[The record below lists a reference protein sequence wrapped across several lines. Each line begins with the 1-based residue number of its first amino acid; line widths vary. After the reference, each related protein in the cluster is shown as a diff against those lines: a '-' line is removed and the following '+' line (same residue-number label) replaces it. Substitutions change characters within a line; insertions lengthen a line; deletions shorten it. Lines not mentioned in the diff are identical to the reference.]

1 MSDEKETEEPKKK
14 SKLPLI
20 LGLVV
25 VLAGGGGGGW
35 YYMQSQK
42 AAEEDK
48 KAETKTAAKKKEEEE
63 EKIEPP
69 IEVDM
74 TKRTFVTLE
83 PFTFNLTDTEQD
95 RFGQVKV
102 VFEVANAGVE
112 GEIET
117 VSPAIRNS
125 LLLLLTSKTSKEL
138 LSTRGKRELASEMI
152 DATNAIL
159 SGQEPPEIL
168 TAEQRA
174 KKRKAMRRLIAQMA
188 KEDPDFELPTGKSKN
203 KYPRR
208 IRAAHFSQFIIQ

>member
-14 SKLPLI
+14 GKLPLI

-25 VLAGGGGGGW
+25 VLAGGGGGW
-35 YYMQSQK
+35 YYMQTQK

-48 KAETKTAAKKKEEEE
+48 KAEAKTETKKKEEE

-69 IEVDM
+69 IQVDM

-83 PFTFNLTDTEQD
+83 PFTFNLTDSEQD

-188 KEDPDFELPTGKSKN
+188 KEDPDFELPTGKAKN
-203 KYPRR
+203 KFPRR